1 MGITGWFDDRASDI
15 ANLSPG
21 AWTAMAAWLAV
32 CVTIAALVYAWR
44 QFQSAKHET
53 EDVSKPNVAMFME
66 PSASDWHLVELVV
79 KNFGQKP
86 AFGVQ
91 LEFASPPTVPR
102 YESADPDNYVD
113 IVPLKLPAEIPYLA
127 PSQEWRTVW
136 DSALDRKQ
144 LGESIGSRFAGA
156 VTFYDQPRSMS
167 QGKAKSKRHQ
177 FRTPAVL
184 DWSTLHPVERLEL
197 LTSHDLARQ
206 EKQKLELLRGL
217 LTYYHYA
224 STESRHEV
232 LQTEINKINAA
243 ANEQRDRH
251 RSQFAPQQE
260 EPQRE
265 APSAPVPVSELPPQ
279 REAPSAPVPVSELP
293 PQRPRHQNQIQ
304 PQQQQQRRYDGL
316 PAEYDDLPAPYDDE
330 PPYDDDDA
338 QTRVINGRHRRGIG
352 GG

>member
-1 MGITGWFDDRASDI
+1 VGITEWFDDRADDI
-15 ANLSPG
+15 ANVSSG
-21 AWTAMAAWLAV
+21 AWTALAAWLAL
-32 CVTIAALVYAWR
+32 CVTIAGLVYAWR
-44 QFQSAKHET
+44 QFQSARHQS
-53 EDVSKPNVAMFME
+53 EDISQPNVAMFME
-66 PSASDWHLVELVV
+66 PNATDWHLVELVV

-86 AFGVQ
+86 AYGIKF
-91 LEFASPPTVPR
+91 EFATPPTVPR
-102 YESADPDNYVD
+102 YESADAENYVD

-127 PSQEWRTVW
+127 PTQEWRTVW

-156 VTFYDQPRSMS
+156 VTFYDQPMS
-167 QGKAKSKRHQ
+167 SRQGKTKQKRHQ

-224 STESRHEV
+224 TTESRHEA
-232 LQTEINKINAA
+232 LQSEINRINAA
-243 ANEQRDRH
+243 ANEQRDRY
-251 RSQFAPQQE
+251 RSQFAVE
-260 EPQRE
+260 KEAPQRDVA
-265 APSAPVPVSELPPQ
+265 APAAAVSVDELPST
-279 REAPSAPVPVSELP
+279 AA
-293 PQRPRHQNQIQ
+293 PQRPANQS
-304 PQQQQQRRYDGL
+304 PQRYDGL
-316 PAEYDDLPAPYDDE
+316 PPEYDDPPPPYDDE

-338 QTRVINGRHRRGIG
+338 QTRVINGRHRRGFG

>member
-1 MGITGWFDDRASDI
+1 MGITEWFDDRADDV
-15 ANLSPG
+15 ANVSSG
-21 AWTAMAAWLAV
+21 AWTALAAWLAL

-44 QFQSAKHET
+44 QFQSARHQT
-53 EDVSKPNVAMFME
+53 EDISQPNVAMFME
-66 PSASDWHLVELVV
+66 PNATDWHLVELVV

-86 AFGVQ
+86 AYGIKF
-91 LEFASPPTVPR
+91 EFATPPTVPR

-127 PSQEWRTVW
+127 PTQEWRTVW

-156 VTFYDQPRSMS
+156 VTFYDRPNASR
-167 QGKAKSKRHQ
+167 QGKTKQKRHQ

-224 STESRHEV
+224 TTESRHEA
-232 LQTEINKINAA
+232 LQSEINRINAA
-243 ANEQRDRH
+243 ANEQRDRY
-251 RSQFAPQQE
+251 RSQFAVE
-260 EPQRE
+260 KE
-265 APSAPVPVSELPPQ
+265 APPRDASPPAAAVSLDELPSTP
-279 REAPSAPVPVSELP
+279 A
-293 PQRPRHQNQIQ
+293 PQRPASQS
-304 PQQQQQRRYDGL
+304 PQRYDGL
-316 PAEYDDLPAPYDDE
+316 PPEYDDPPLPYDDE

-338 QTRVINGRHRRGIG
+338 QTRVINGRHRRSFG

>member
-1 MGITGWFDDRASDI
+1 VGITEWFDDRADDI
-15 ANLSPG
+15 ANVSSG
-21 AWTAMAAWLAV
+21 AWTALAAWLAL

-44 QFQSAKHET
+44 QFQSARHQT
-53 EDVSKPNVAMFME
+53 EDISQPNVAMFME
-66 PSASDWHLVELVV
+66 PNATDWHLVELVV

-86 AFGVQ
+86 AYGIKF
-91 LEFASPPTVPR
+91 EFATPPTMPR
-102 YESADPDNYVD
+102 YESADADNYVD

-127 PSQEWRTVW
+127 PTQEWRTVW

-156 VTFYDQPRSMS
+156 VTFYDRPNSSR
-167 QGKAKSKRHQ
+167 QGKTKQKRHQ

-224 STESRHEV
+224 TTESRHEA
-232 LQTEINKINAA
+232 LQSEINRINAA
-243 ANEQRDRH
+243 ANEQRDRY
-251 RSQFAPQQE
+251 RSQFAVEKEAPQRDVAAPAAAVSVDELPSTRAPQQPASQS
-260 EPQRE
+260 PQ
-265 APSAPVPVSELPPQ
+265 
-279 REAPSAPVPVSELP
+279 
-293 PQRPRHQNQIQ
+293 
-304 PQQQQQRRYDGL
+304 RYDGL
-316 PAEYDDLPAPYDDE
+316 PPEYDDPPPPYDDE

-338 QTRVINGRHRRGIG
+338 QTRVINGRHRRGFG